1 MICGGNMVKLN
12 WGMILLLL
20 ANAYYWF
27 NVWMYGF
34 IIPTIV
40 TIVVA
45 SIVGII
51 LKLYEERY

>member
-1 MICGGNMVKLN
+1 MVKLN

-40 TIVVA
+40 TIVIA
-45 SIVGII
+45 SIIGII

>member
-1 MICGGNMVKLN
+1 MVKLN

-45 SIVGII
+45 SIIGII